1 MIQRNP
7 ALAVGLLMGLSQTLP
22 AYADYFRASQTCPA
36 TASIHNPRMDGVQ
49 VEPGQTYPAGNLNKP
64 NGDYLQVKI
73 PSANPPQRWV
83 KLSCGDRTDN
93 PGPDQGGGTQP
104 PNNGGGATTPA
115 GGSSRSGEF
124 LLAASWQ
131 AAFCE
136 SSAGQNK
143 SECAS
148 QTSSRFDGSHFTLHG
163 LWPQPRGND
172 YCKVPPRQKQDDEKH
187 RWDDLPETPLSA
199 ATRSA
204 LGEVMPGLQS
214 NLDRHEWTKHGTC
227 FGTGPESYFRTAIAL
242 MGQLNTSK
250 LQALVAQ
257 NIGQPVSAQA
267 LRDAFEETFGQ
278 GSASALSIE
287 CSKDG
292 PRTLI
297 SGISVH
303 LKGSLSES
311 TPIKSVL
318 DTAAGGKAECQSGV
332 VDSVGLN

>member
-1 MIQRNP
+1 MIQRYP
-7 ALAVGLLMGLSQTLP
+7 SIAASLLLGLSQAFP
-22 AYADYFRASQTCPA
+22 AYADGYFRANQTCPA
-36 TASIHNPRMDGVQ
+36 TSSIHSPKLDGVQ
-49 VEPGQTYPAGNLNKP
+49 VESGQLYAAGNLNKP

-73 PSANPPQRWV
+73 PGASPEQRWV
-83 KLSCGDRTDN
+83 KLSCGKRVDS
-93 PGPDQGGGTQP
+93 PGQGGGTQP
-104 PNNGGGATTPA
+104 ASNGGTPTTS
-115 GGSSRSGEF
+115 GGTSKSGEF

-131 AAFCE
+131 PAFCE
-136 SSAGQNK
+136 SSAGQGK
-143 SECAS
+143 SECTS
-148 QTSSRFDGSHFTLHG
+148 QTSTRFDGSHFTLHG

-172 YCKVPPRQKQDDEKH
+172 YCKVPPRQKQDDQKH
-187 RWDDLPETPLSA
+187 RWDKLPATPISA

-214 NLDRHEWTKHGTC
+214 NLDRHEWIKHGTC

-250 LQALVAQ
+250 LQALVAK
-257 NIGQPVSAQA
+257 NIGQTVTAQA
-267 LRDAFEETFGQ
+267 LQDAFEETFGK
-278 GSASALSIE
+278 GSADALSIE

-311 TPIKSVL
+311 TPLKSVL
-318 DTAAGGKAECQSGV
+318 DTSAGGKAECQSGV